1 MINEQR
7 ARAANERFYAAF
19 NSQSLETMRDVWLD
33 DVSSACVHPGWRT
46 LQGFASIME
55 SWSAIFE
62 NSGNMEVDVSD
73 VSVAASEDL
82 AWVSCL
88 ENVFTIT
95 PNGVQSSKVYATNI
109 FRLVDGQWKMVL
121 HHASHMPVSSR

>member
-1 MINEQR
+1 MINER
-7 ARAANERFYAAF
+7 HAREANEKFYKAF
-19 NSQSLETMRDVWLD
+19 NARSLDPMKAVWLD
-33 DVSSACVHPGWRT
+33 DDSSTCVHPGWQT
-46 LQGFASIME
+46 LKGFDSIME
-55 SWSAIFE
+55 SWSRIFE
-62 NSGNMEVDVSD
+62 NSGDMEIGMSD
-73 VSVAASEDL
+73 VEVVASEDI

-95 PNGVQSSKVYATNI
+95 PNGVQSSKVYASNI